1 MKFATTSILFFLL
14 CVGIL
19 AGLSRRACA
28 EEPKKTPVTVNA
40 DKLDYDRTADVYTAV
55 GNVKIEQ
62 EGMLLRADHIVLSNK
77 TGEAV
82 AKGRA
87 FLNQKGD
94 VISAEQIT
102 VNINTGA
109 ATITKGDLF
118 LEKDNFHLQG
128 EKIQRESETVYRIE
142 NGTFSTCDKGEWYLK
157 ADRIDVD
164 LDRYATA
171 NGASFN
177 VAGLPVL
184 YTPYL
189 LFPVR
194 RQSGLLM
201 PEAGYSSSEGFLM
214 KNLLFWAISDYKD
227 MTFTSDYR
235 SKHGH
240 GTGIEYR
247 YVNSRDSQG
256 VIYYNYFH
264 TSDVVTEG
272 TPTVGPLATPSSAR
286 RWEFKFQHDE
296 EISED
301 LSLRADINLVSDE
314 FYYRDL
320 ERKLELRSLPYLDSN
335 AFYVERWDTASLY
348 LLGQYSVN
356 LTQNNTQTPQKLPEL
371 RYTIFQ
377 EKIAGPLYLSLD
389 GSAVNFTVPEGAGVR
404 RVDIGPQLTAAFG
417 GNGLGFTPRAGARTT
432 YYSKGV
438 GALAS
443 EPVSRTYSFA
453 GADLN
458 GRISRV
464 YGQDVEA
471 GLGRIRHSV
480 EPTLS
485 YSYIPEVEQTDPTT
499 GLSKIIQYDALDAVT
514 KQSTVTAVLVNRLTA
529 HYKDA
534 SGFSTYDMMV
544 FRVAQSY
551 ELNSA
556 ETSSSSHSRS
566 EITSELFW
574 RTPKLLNVSA
584 NGTYN
589 TYRNSITSTN
599 LSVGITSE
607 NMNFDLTHR
616 FLQAT
621 PAGQVPGN
629 RRTEFLIGGAGLKI
643 APWHVTTQIWR
654 DRENKKTTQ
663 QEYGA
668 HYASQCW
675 GFGVSYIKRPGE
687 TQYLMTLDLKGL
699 GVMKLL

>member
-1 MKFATTSILFFLL
+1 MKFAAAFILFLLL
-14 CVGIL
+14 CTGLL
-19 AGLSRRACA
+19 AGLSRQACA
-28 EEPKKTPVTVNA
+28 EEPKKIPVTVNA
-40 DKLDYDRTADVYTAV
+40 DKLDYDRAKDVYTAV

-62 EGMLLRADHIVLSNK
+62 EGMLLQADRIVLDNK

-82 AKGRA
+82 AEGRA

-94 VISAEQIT
+94 VVSAEQLT

-109 ATITKGDLF
+109 VRMTHGELF
-118 LEKDNFHLQG
+118 LEKDNFHLTG
-128 EKIQRESETVYRIE
+128 DTIERDSETVYRIE
-142 NGTFSTCDKGEWYLK
+142 HGTFSTCDKEEWYLK

-171 NGASFN
+171 HGASFN
-177 VAGLPVL
+177 MAGLPVL

-201 PEAGYSSSEGFLM
+201 PEVGYSSSEGFLM
-214 KNLLFWAISDYKD
+214 KNSLFWAISDYKD

-256 VIYYNYFH
+256 SIYYNYFYNYP
-264 TSDVVTEG
+264 G
-272 TPTVGPLATPSSAR
+272 TLRSSASK
-286 RWEFKFQHDE
+286 WEFKFQHDE
-296 EISED
+296 EIAED
-301 LSLRADINLVSDE
+301 LSMRADIHLVSDE
-314 FYYRDL
+314 FYYREL
-320 ERKLELRSLPYLDSN
+320 ERKLELRSLPYLDSD

-389 GSAVNFTVPEGAGVR
+389 GSAVNFTVSEGAGVR
-404 RVDIGPQLTAAFG
+404 RIDIGPQLTAAFG

-432 YYSKGV
+432 YYSKGA
-438 GALAS
+438 GALAAG
-443 EPVSRTYSFA
+443 PVSRTYSFA

-458 GRISRV
+458 ARISRV
-464 YGQDVEA
+464 YGQDAEA
-471 GLGRIRHSV
+471 GIGRIRHSV

-485 YSYIPEVEQTDPTT
+485 YSYIPEVEQTDPVT

-514 KQSTVTAVLVNRLTA
+514 KQNTVTAVLVNRLTA

-534 SGFSTYDMMV
+534 SGFRTYDLMV

-574 RTPKLLNVSA
+574 RTPKLLSVSA
-584 NGTYN
+584 NGAYN
-589 TYRNSITSTN
+589 TYMNSLTSSN
-599 LSVGITSE
+599 VSVGAANE
-607 NMNFDLTHR
+607 WMNVDLTHR
-616 FLQAT
+616 YLKAT
-621 PAGQVPGN
+621 PSGQVPGN
-629 RRTEFLIGGAGLKI
+629 LRTEFLIGGAGFTT
-643 APWHVTTQIWR
+643 APWHFSARLWR

-675 GFGVSYIKRPGE
+675 SFGVSYIKRPGE
-687 TQYLMTLDLKGL
+687 TQYLMTLELKGL
-699 GVMKLL
+699 GEMKLL

>member
-1 MKFATTSILFFLL
+1 MT
-14 CVGIL
+14 
-19 AGLSRRACA
+19 GLSRHACA
-28 EEPKKTPVTVNA
+28 EEQKKTPVRVNA
-40 DKLDYDRTADVYTAV
+40 DNLDYDRANDVYTAV

-62 EGMLLRADHIVLSNK
+62 EGMLLQADRIVLDNK
-77 TGEAV
+77 TGAAV
-82 AKGRA
+82 AEGKV
-87 FLNQKGD
+87 FLNQMGD
-94 VISAEQIT
+94 AVSAEQIT

-109 ATITKGDLF
+109 ARITKGDLF
-118 LEKDNFHLQG
+118 LEKDNYHLRG
-128 EKIQRESETVYRIE
+128 EKIERESETVYRIE

-164 LDRYATA
+164 LERYATA
-171 NGASFN
+171 NGVSFN
-177 VAGLPVL
+177 MAGLPVF

-201 PEAGYSSSEGFLM
+201 PVAGYSSSEGFLM
-214 KNLLFWAISDYKD
+214 KNSLFWAISDYRD

-235 SKHGH
+235 SRHGH

-256 VIYYNYFH
+256 LVYYNYFD
-264 TSDVVTEG
+264 TIG
-272 TPTVGPLATPSSAR
+272 SSAS
-286 RWEFKFQHDE
+286 RWEFKFQHQE
-296 EISED
+296 EIAED
-301 LSLRADINLVSDE
+301 LSMRADIKLVSDE

-356 LTQNNTQTPQKLPEL
+356 LTQNNNQTPQKLPEL
-371 RYTIFQ
+371 RYSIFQ

-389 GSAVNFTVPEGAGVR
+389 GSAVNFTVSEGDGVR

-417 GNGLGFTPRAGARTT
+417 GGGLGFTPRAGARTT
-432 YYSKGV
+432 YYSRGT
-438 GALAS
+438 GALAA

-458 GRISRV
+458 ARISRV
-464 YGQDVEA
+464 YGQDA
-471 GLGRIRHSV
+471 GSGVGRIRHSV
-480 EPTLS
+480 EPTLT
-485 YSYIPEVEQTDPTT
+485 YSYIPQVEQTDPVT
-499 GLSKIIQYDALDAVT
+499 GLLKIRQFDAVDTVT
-514 KQSTVTAVLVNRLTA
+514 KQNTVTAVLVNRLTA

-534 SGFSTYDMMV
+534 SGFRTYDMMV
-544 FRVAQSY
+544 LRVAQSY

-556 ETSSSSHSRS
+556 ATISTSRSRS
-566 EITSELFW
+566 EITGELFW
-574 RTPKLLNVSA
+574 RTPKLLRVSA

-589 TYRNSITSTN
+589 TYTNSLTSSN
-599 LSVGITSE
+599 VSVGATSE
-607 NMNFDLTHR
+607 GRNVDLTHR
-616 FLQAT
+616 YLRAT

-629 RRTEFLIGGAGLKI
+629 LRTEFLIGGAGFTVDQ
-643 APWHVTTQIWR
+643 WHFNTQLWR
-654 DRENKKTTQ
+654 DMENKKTTQ

-675 GFGVSYIKRPGE
+675 GFGVSYVKRPGE
-687 TQYLMTLDLKGL
+687 VQYLMTLELKGL
-699 GVMKLL
+699 GEMKLL

>member
-1 MKFATTSILFFLL
+1 MKFATTCILFVLL
-14 CVGIL
+14 STGIL
-19 AGLSRRACA
+19 TGLSRHACA
-28 EEPKKTPVTVNA
+28 EEPKKMPVKVKA
-40 DKLDYDRTADVYTAV
+40 DKLDYDRTNDVYTAV
-55 GNVKIEQ
+55 GNVRIEQ
-62 EGMLLRADHIVLSNK
+62 EGMLLQAERIVLNNK

-82 AKGRA
+82 AEGRA

-94 VISAEQIT
+94 VISAEQLT

-109 ATITKGDLF
+109 VRITKGELF
-118 LEKDNFHLQG
+118 LEKDNFHLKG
-128 EKIQRESETVYRIE
+128 EKIERESETVYRIE

-164 LDRYATA
+164 LERYATA
-171 NGASFN
+171 NGVSFN
-177 VAGLPVL
+177 MAGLPVL

-201 PEAGYSSSEGFLM
+201 PELGYSSSEGFLM
-214 KNLLFWAISDYKD
+214 KNSLFWALADNKD

-235 SKHGH
+235 SRHGH
-240 GTGIEYR
+240 GTGLEYR

-256 VIYYNYFH
+256 LIYYNYFYNYP
-264 TSDVVTEG
+264 G
-272 TPTVGPLATPSSAR
+272 TIRSSASK
-286 RWEFKFQHDE
+286 WEFKFRHDE
-296 EISED
+296 EIAED
-301 LSLRADINLVSDE
+301 LSLRADIKLVSDE

-356 LTQNNTQTPQKLPEL
+356 LTQNNSETPQKLPEL
-371 RYTIFQ
+371 RYSIFQ

-389 GSAVNFTVPEGAGVR
+389 GSAVNFTVSEGDGVR

-417 GNGLGFTPRAGARTT
+417 GGGFGFTPRAGVRTT
-432 YYSKGV
+432 YYSKGA
-438 GALAS
+438 GAYAA

-458 GRISRV
+458 ARISRV
-464 YGQDVEA
+464 YGQEA
-471 GLGRIRHSV
+471 ASGIGRIRHSV

-485 YSYIPEVEQTDPTT
+485 YSYIPQVEQTIPK
-499 GLSKIIQYDALDAVT
+499 LLQFDAVDT
-514 KQSTVTAVLVNRLTA
+514 VVKQNTVSAVLVNRLTA

-534 SGFSTYDMMV
+534 SGFRSYDMLV

-556 ETSSSSHSRS
+556 QTISSTPSRS
-566 EITSELFW
+566 EIISELFW
-574 RTPKLLNVSA
+574 RTPKLLSVSA
-584 NGTYN
+584 NGKYN
-589 TYRNSITSTN
+589 TYTNSLTSSN
-599 LSVGITSE
+599 LSVGMTSE
-607 NMNFDLTHR
+607 GMNFDLTHR
-616 FLQAT
+616 YLKAT

-629 RRTEFLIGGAGLKI
+629 LRTEFLIGGAGFKVDQ
-643 APWHVTTQIWR
+643 WHFNTQLWR
-654 DRENKKTTQ
+654 DMENKRTTQ

-675 GFGVSYIKRPGE
+675 GFGVSYVKRPGE
-687 TQYLMTLDLKGL
+687 TQYLMTLELKGL
-699 GVMKLL
+699 GEMKLL

>member
-1 MKFATTSILFFLL
+1 MKFAATSIVFLL
-14 CVGIL
+14 LSTGIL
-19 AGLSRRACA
+19 AGFSRQACA

-40 DKLDYDRTADVYTAV
+40 DKLDYDRTNDIYTAV

-62 EGMLLRADHIVLSNK
+62 EGMLLQAERIVLNNK

-82 AKGRA
+82 AEGRA

-94 VISAEQIT
+94 VISAEKLT

-109 ATITKGDLF
+109 ASIIKGDLF
-118 LEKDNFHLQG
+118 LEKDNFHLKG
-128 EKIQRESETVYRIE
+128 EKIERTSETVYRIE

-157 ADRIDVD
+157 ADRINVD

-177 VAGLPVL
+177 MAGLPVL

-201 PEAGYSSSEGFLM
+201 PELGHSSSEGSLM
-214 KNLLFWAISDYKD
+214 KNSLFWAISDYKD
-227 MTFTSDYR
+227 MTLTSDYR

-240 GTGIEYR
+240 GTGLEYR

-256 VIYYNYFH
+256 LIYYNYFYNFPD
-264 TSDVVTEG
+264 T
-272 TPTVGPLATPSSAR
+272 LRSSASKWAFR
-286 RWEFKFQHDE
+286 FQHEE
-296 EISED
+296 EIAED

-314 FYYRDL
+314 FYYREL

-348 LLGQYSVN
+348 LLGQYSIN
-356 LTQNNTQTPQKLPEL
+356 LTQDNKKTPQKLPEL
-371 RYTIFQ
+371 RYSIFQ

-389 GSAVNFTVPEGAGVR
+389 GSAVNFTMSEGGGVR

-417 GNGLGFTPRAGARTT
+417 GGGLGFTPRAGVRTT
-432 YYSKGV
+432 YYSAATGTAGGL
-438 GALAS
+438 GAYAA

-458 GRISRV
+458 ARISRV
-464 YGQDVEA
+464 YGQDAESGV
-471 GLGRIRHSV
+471 GRIRHSV

-485 YSYIPEVEQTDPTT
+485 YSYVPQVEQTDPAT
-499 GLSKIIQYDALDAVT
+499 GVQKIIPFDAVDTVT
-514 KQSTVTAVLVNRLTA
+514 KQNTVTAALVNRLTA

-534 SGFSTYDMMV
+534 SGFRTYDMMV
-544 FRVAQSY
+544 LRVSQDY
-551 ELNSA
+551 ELNSTA
-556 ETSSSSHSRS
+556 TVSFAHARS
-566 EITSELFW
+566 DISAELFV
-574 RTPKLLNVSA
+574 RTPKLLSVSA
-584 NGTYN
+584 NGKYN
-589 TYRNSITSTN
+589 TYTNSLTSSD
-599 LSVGITSE
+599 LSVGVISE
-607 NMNFDLTHR
+607 GINIDVTHR
-616 FLQAT
+616 YLRAT

-629 RRTEFLIGGAGLKI
+629 LRTEFLIGSVGVNVGQ
-643 APWHVTTQIWR
+643 WHYNTQLWR
-654 DRENKKTTQ
+654 DMENKKTTQ

-675 GFGVSYIKRPGE
+675 GFGVSYVKRPGE
-687 TQYLMTLDLKGL
+687 TQYLMTLELKGL
-699 GVMKLL
+699 GEIKML